1 MSGNNYDLEAEA
13 YMRAASA
20 GQEELMAYIN
30 TKINDPQ
37 FAWPAL
43 HLSLVDLEKSMTKQ
57 NMAQIHIL
65 VEAVRFA
72 RAIEPYIRES
82 GYGNQ

>member
-1 MSGNNYDLEAEA
+1 MTEESYKAEA
-13 YMRAASA
+13 KAYMAAA
-20 GQEELMAYIN
+20 EKGQGELMAYIN

-37 FAWPAL
+37 FAWPTL
-43 HLSLVDLEKSMTKQ
+43 HLALVDLEKSMTKQ

-65 VEAVRFA
+65 VEAVRFF